1 MTCGFAGVFEGRGE
15 KKSPGLKPLDSA
27 RIIQGAEAPC
37 SLRKAKTGV
46 IPQLV
51 KHPASSEEGKGG
63 SFVWEKGQRVEC
75 VRAVS
80 GSFDSA
86 SRDKAAR
93 SYAQDDSVKQTK
105 ARAIATARARA
116 NTEILAAPE

>member
-1 MTCGFAGVFEGRGE
+1 LTCGFAGVFEGRGE

-80 GSFDSA
+80 GSFDSL
-86 SRDKAAR
+86 R
-93 SYAQDDSVKQTK
+93 SLRMTAKTNNGEGQ
-105 ARAIATARARA
+105 ATAKAKCGDSSLRS
-116 NTEILAAPE
+116 E